1 MPPGDD
7 YIGKVC
13 VHPGLQS
20 EADLATL
27 VARSMKEKDNGSVE
41 LLLVL
46 DGILQVGGCHMS
58 SMCTWCMPPH
68 DASKAGVTG

>member
-1 MPPGDD
+1 MPGGDAL
-7 YIGKVC
+7 KRFSC
-13 VHPGLQS
+13 QWLHVHPGLQS

-46 DGILQVGGCHMS
+46 DGILQVRCYTS
-58 SMCTWCMPPH
+58 ILLNSCMLPH
-68 DASKAGVTG
+68 